1 MKNFFV
7 SFAFIFMISCN
18 SKQEDASEEYFD
30 DIKREVNDRFGIMS
44 SFAGLTVTE
53 TEQGTVVSVLHS
65 NNALQNLEVNC
76 YVYANG
82 VWKEMYKQPLNEF
95 SNNKPEDFLFKLD
108 EKIDA
113 YTLSKIVKDAKKDI
127 RDKIHV
133 KDLKLYQLAVRPPQ
147 SSNFTNIH
155 YEVIIKSDSLQR
167 QFNYQYNIDGTL
179 YDAELNNTE

>member
-1 MKNFFV
+1 MKKFFV
-7 SFAFIFMISCN
+7 VFALIFVISCN

-30 DIKREVNDRFGIMS
+30 AVKREVNEKFGIMS
-44 SFAGLTVTE
+44 YFAGLTVTE
-53 TEQGTVVSVLHS
+53 TAQGTVVSVLHS
-65 NNALQNLEVNC
+65 NNALHLEANC

-82 VWKEMYKQPLNEF
+82 IWKEMYKQPLKALL
-95 SNNKPEDFLFKLD
+95 NNKAEDFLFKLD
-108 EKIDA
+108 EKIDT

-127 RDKIHV
+127 RDKIDV
-133 KDLKLYQLAVRPPQ
+133 SDLKLYQLAVRPPQ

-167 QFNYQYNIDGTL
+167 QFNYHYNIDGTL